1 MAGRS
6 SKALT
11 VVLLIAFFLV
21 VVGIDFFHTEPLA
34 GKDPRCPACHFQNS
48 AHATVPA
55 DAFDLP
61 APADYELLSLHPTS
75 SYENEIAP
83 SISARAPPLA

>member
-11 VVLLIAFFLV
+11 LVLLVAFLFV
-21 VVGIDFFHTEPLA
+21 VAGIDLFHTEPLA

-48 AHATVPA
+48 AHATIPA
-55 DAFDLP
+55 DAFELP
-61 APADYELLSLHPTS
+61 VPEDCELLSLRPTLS
-75 SYENEIAP
+75 CENEIAP
-83 SISARAPPLA
+83 LIGARAPPLA

>member
-6 SKALT
+6 SKALAA
-11 VVLLIAFFLV
+11 VLLVAFVLV
-21 VVGIDFFHTEPLA
+21 VVGIGFFHTEPIA

-55 DAFDLP
+55 DTFELP
-61 APADYELLSLHPTS
+61 VPADCELLSLRPTS
-75 SYENEIAP
+75 SYENDIAP
-83 SISARAPPLA
+83 LISARAPPLA